1 MKLEANVPVSQ
12 LPWLEQVK
20 DEEVE
25 FLLVLDRSGS
35 MGGNPW
41 AQVQQAVVQILE
53 MVKDNPKIVVKV
65 SGRRVCPG
73 VFQTIRDKLSC
84 MLLNDGNVSVA
95 YNVVVLA
102 LKYIFISA
110 WRDTTTFSSQ

>member
-1 MKLEANVPVSQ
+1 MTNSCILGRFSEYLMKLEANVPVSQ

-65 SGRRVCPG
+65 SGRRVCSG
-73 VFQTIRDKLSC
+73 VLKM
-84 MLLNDGNVSVA
+84 MLDNMNYLLTTNHNVYTA
-95 YNVVVLA
+95 
-102 LKYIFISA
+102 
-110 WRDTTTFSSQ
+110 